1 MRILIA
7 EDDSI
12 LADGLVR
19 SLRQS
24 GYAVDHVKSGSEA
37 DAALSMQTFD
47 LLILDLGLPRMRG
60 LEVLRRLRARN
71 SALPVLILTAVDSVD
86 ERVKGLD
93 LGADDYMSKP
103 FHLNELEARVRALT
117 RRGSGGGPTVVRH
130 GSLAYDQV
138 GRVASVGD
146 QVLELSAR
154 ELGVLEVLLQRIG
167 RLVSKEQLV
176 DHLCEWGEEVSNNA
190 IEVYVHRLRKKIE
203 PSGVRIITVRGLGY
217 CLERPVPGGAALGTG
232 APGAS
237 AAAIAAP
244 ATAVPSVTVPPFAGA
259 GEVTTGLFRAGVR
272 RNVGVRGRRHGHARD
287 GRCRRRDCSGARPG
301 RTRAQRRA
309 AGHGPLQA
317 VAEPAH
323 RNDAH
328 TARLD
333 LLAQTVNVDLDRVVA
348 DFLSPFAEV
357 IDELLFRD
365 EPPDPLQQHFEHAEL
380 TRRQFEDLIAH
391 RGDAPHLIVGQR
403 AVAHDRGP
411 AAAAAPRQGSHARLE
426 FV

>member
-24 GYAVDHVKSGSEA
+24 GYAVDHVKTGSEA
-37 DAALSMQTFD
+37 DAALSMQAFD
-47 LLILDLGLPRMRG
+47 LLILDLGLPRMSG
-60 LEVLRRLRARN
+60 LDVLRRLRGRN
-71 SALPVLILTAVDSVD
+71 SALPVLILTALDGVD

-117 RRGSGGGPTVVRH
+117 RRGSGGGPTLVRH
-130 GSLAYDQV
+130 GSLTYDQV

-203 PSGVRIITVRGLGY
+203 PSGVRIVTVRGLGY
-217 CLERPVPGGAALGTG
+217 CLEKPASNCAGAAG
-232 APGAS
+232 PGAAN
-237 AAAIAAP
+237 AA
-244 ATAVPSVTVPPFAGA
+244 
-259 GEVTTGLFRAGVR
+259 
-272 RNVGVRGRRHGHARD
+272 N
-287 GRCRRRDCSGARPG
+287 ARPK
-301 RTRAQRRA
+301 
-309 AGHGPLQA
+309 
-317 VAEPAH
+317 
-323 RNDAH
+323 
-328 TARLD
+328 
-333 LLAQTVNVDLDRVVA
+333 
-348 DFLSPFAEV
+348 
-357 IDELLFRD
+357 
-365 EPPDPLQQHFEHAEL
+365 
-380 TRRQFEDLIAH
+380 
-391 RGDAPHLIVGQR
+391 
-403 AVAHDRGP
+403 
-411 AAAAAPRQGSHARLE
+411 
-426 FV
+426 